1 MEYQTFNQRAL
12 DTEDRGGNIHMP
24 QTLGDRGMGTTGLTI
39 EELEETLIPMFYA
52 VVVYTYDPTTAV
64 AYIDKDMIPSAS
76 YRECLDYIRD
86 IATMLLP
93 EIIVVDIGYVYT
105 GSHTNIHAWWIQFKL

>member
-1 MEYQTFNQRAL
+1 
-12 DTEDRGGNIHMP
+12 
-24 QTLGDRGMGTTGLTI
+24 
-39 EELEETLIPMFYA
+39 
-52 VVVYTYDPTTAV
+52 
-64 AYIDKDMIPSAS
+64 MIPSAS